1 MARLIMPGMRVSR
14 IIPSL
19 VLAVAVGLIPGTPL
33 SAQEAADLPALL
45 GLTLAQAYEQLGPPA
60 EVYVLR
66 GTEPEQDDVVFY
78 YASHLYLFWFRN
90 RVWQV
95 RTDRRFSG
103 QVFSL
108 SMGVSRRQVIETLGR
123 PILEFEDSL
132 VFHLE
137 DRGYPVQAR
146 LYFEDGALSDVYCFR
161 GDL

>member
-1 MARLIMPGMRVSR
+1 MRGMRVSKR
-14 IIPSL
+14 IPGL
-19 VLAVAVGLIPGTPL
+19 VLAVLVWIIPGESISAQQTPDL
-33 SAQEAADLPALL
+33 SALI
-45 GLTLAQAYEQLGPPA
+45 GLTLEEAYEQMGVPA

-66 GTEPEQDDVVFY
+66 GTESEQDDVVFY

-95 RTDRRFSG
+95 RTDSRFSG
-103 QVFSL
+103 KVFSL
-108 SMGVSRRQVIETLGR
+108 SMGASRQQVIETLGR
-123 PILEFEDSL
+123 PILESEDCL